1 MNKGAV
7 CTDERLDFMT
17 GIETWNI
24 ISPILYQHL
33 VAEPNEFKDVAM
45 DVYLKTYFALKDLD
59 EKEKKEK

>member
-1 MNKGAV
+1 
-7 CTDERLDFMT
+7 MT
-17 GIETWNI
+17 GIEAWNI

-59 EKEKKEK
+59 KKEKEK

>member
-1 MNKGAV
+1 
-7 CTDERLDFMT
+7 MT

-24 ISPILYQHL
+24 ISPILYHNL

-59 EKEKKEK
+59 KKESEK